1 MQIVLWIIA
10 ALVIIGIIKSI
21 LSCIGDFFSAIWEFI
36 KKHWYFFLSLLASV
50 LCTGFLSGEYGISV
64 AILCLIAYLLFK
76 AGKKIQ
82 KSNWE
87 RHLCILKNWLDRP
100 SFDPVELALDEPT
113 SPKYLSRLPGY
124 LKRYSY
130 PDGKNIRQIFP
141 DLLDEYNRAHAE
153 EHCAALTDWLN
164 FSATQLGEVGAE
176 DIMRLS
182 DFPLV
187 FLKYHYGS
195 SNSCQSLLQVF
206 LNQCDNAL
214 ISKAEQVIYQY
225 LYSQGVASKRDSID
239 SAWFMFGGFTRSQS
253 IPALCNAAIEA
264 DIQNRKLG
272 AFNISET
279 GEEMLQCPD
288 SPEKEQEIISAESL
302 GLDL

>member
-1 MQIVLWIIA
+1 MQIILWVIA

-21 LSCIGDFFSAIWEFI
+21 LSSIGDFFSAIWEFI

-82 KSNWE
+82 KSNRE
-87 RHLCILKNWLDRP
+87 RHLHILKNWLDHP

-153 EHCAALTDWLN
+153 EHCTALADWLK
-164 FSATQLGEVGAE
+164 FSANQLGEVSLEG
-176 DIMRLS
+176 IMHS
-182 DFPLV
+182 SNFPPI

-195 SNSCQSLLQVF
+195 SNSCGNLLQAF
-206 LNQCDNAL
+206 LNQCDMAL
-214 ISKAEQVIYQY
+214 ISKAEPVIYQY
-225 LYSQGVASKRDSID
+225 LYSKGVASKRDAID
-239 SAWFMFGGFTRSQS
+239 SAWFMFRDATRSQT
-253 IPALCNAAIEA
+253 IPVLCNAAIEA
-264 DIQNRKLG
+264 NIQRGKLG

-288 SPEKEQEIISAESL
+288 SPEKEQEVISAESL